1 MIHILYSIVF
11 ILLLWKKQ
19 VLIQYFEEENCV
31 RMLRILNQDHASFTR
46 QRFIFVMIALILA
59 FIIAFVNRYLSIAL
73 VLMAFKYPYFK
84 MNKRV
89 KALSEKVTYEFPI
102 WLRQI
107 QCLLQSNTVMNSMEE
122 SIERSPKLMKSYLK
136 DLVIKLKEDPSNY
149 EYYQSFMESYDIWGI
164 QNAMQH
170 LYRYNFVNQSEAFQ
184 QLMILN
190 ESTTAWLKDGRAK
203 KYKTYIDSHTYLAFL
218 PMLSVTFL
226 FFVLMALVMQGMFE
240 GRWIA

>member
-1 MIHILYSIVF
+1 MIFIVYLVIF
-11 ILLLWKKQ
+11 ILLLWKKEDANE
-19 VLIQYFEEENCV
+19 YFEEKNCA
-31 RMLRILNQDHASFTR
+31 RLLRILNRDHHEFRR
-46 QRFIFVMIALILA
+46 QRLGLIMITLILA
-59 FIIAFVNRYLSIAL
+59 FVVALKNKYISILIVFA
-73 VLMAFKYPYFK
+73 AFKYPYLK
-84 MNKRV
+84 INKEV
-89 KALSEKVTYEFPI
+89 KRLSEKVTYEFPI

-122 SIERSPKLMKSYLK
+122 SIERSPELMKSYLE
-136 DLVIKLKEDPSNY
+136 DLVPKLKEDPSNY
-149 EYYQSFMESYDIWGI
+149 EYYQRFMESYDIWGI

-170 LYRYNFVNQSEAFQ
+170 LYRYNFVNQSEAYQ

-190 ESTTAWLKDGRAK
+190 ESTTTWLKDGRAK
-203 KYKTYIDSHTYLAFL
+203 KYKSYIDSHTYLAFL